1 MQTAYGAALVCV
13 PLEPLAPHFFTTREW
28 TLGAAVAGDDS
39 AAWDEVAAAIGV
51 DRTHLVR
58 VHQVHGATVVV
69 CRAGSR
75 SDQRSASR
83 RPDADII
90 VSDDPTLALA
100 IQTADCVSLL
110 FGDRRSGAIAAAHA
124 GWRGLAAGVPG
135 VAVDALRREFGGNP
149 ADLVVAGGPSISGS
163 RYEVGMDVR
172 DRFAA
177 GGSREQDRA
186 RWFRPAGRPDHWY
199 FDAWQAT
206 RDQLVAAG
214 VRPDHL
220 HLADMCTA
228 SWPDVFCSYR
238 RDGSPAGRL
247 AAVIRRS
254 TGAGRT
260 TGRL

>member
-28 TLGAAVAGDDS
+28 KLGAAASSDDD
-39 AAWDEVAAAIGV
+39 AAWDEVAAAIGI
-51 DRTHLVR
+51 DRAHLVR
-58 VHQVHGATVVV
+58 VHQVHGATVVTR
-69 CRAGSR
+69 RAGSP
-75 SDQRSASR
+75 SPQRPASR

-90 VSDDPTLALA
+90 VSDDATLALA

-110 FGDRRSGAIAAAHA
+110 FADPRSGAIAAAHA

-135 VAVDALRREFGGNP
+135 VAVDALRREFGSDP
-149 ADLVVAGGPSISGS
+149 AEVLVAAGPSISAS

-177 GGSREQDRA
+177 GGFRDQDRA

-199 FDAWQAT
+199 FDGWQAT
-206 RDQLVAAG
+206 RDQLVEAG

-220 HLADMCTA
+220 HMADMCTA
-228 SWPDVFCSYR
+228 SWPGAFCSYR

-247 AAVIRRS
+247 AAVIRSGGTGFKPRS
-254 TGAGRT
+254 
-260 TGRL
+260 